1 MVNPYRFYT
10 YAYLREDKTPYYVGK
25 GSGKRIYSKEK
36 NINLPKDKSRII
48 FLKQNITEEEAFR
61 HEIYM
66 IAFFDKDKE
75 FYSMRTIG
83 DRFFEDKDAWVVGK
97 YGLEF
102 LNEIFEIERIE
113 EELK

>member
-1 MVNPYRFYT
+1 MRFRNIEFRWSKCNNKYELVKW
-10 YAYLREDKTPYYVGK
+10 YKPDFDHNELCYV
-25 GSGKRIYSKEK
+25 
-36 NINLPKDKSRII
+36 
-48 FLKQNITEEEAFR
+48 
-61 HEIYM
+61 

-75 FYSMRTIG
+75 CYNMRTIG

>member
-1 MVNPYRFYT
+1 MRFRNVEFRWCKMNNKYELVRWHE
-10 YAYLREDKTPYYVGK
+10 YEGKEYCYV
-25 GSGKRIYSKEK
+25 
-36 NINLPKDKSRII
+36 
-48 FLKQNITEEEAFR
+48 
-61 HEIYM
+61 

-75 FYSMRTIG
+75 CYNMRTIG

-102 LNEIFEIERIE
+102 LNEVFEIERIE